1 MIQVEERAPCATAA
15 ATPSPATRLERG
27 RRVVPQLPAI
37 DGLRAVAVG
46 GVVLYHLPVSWIPG
60 GFIGVDMFFVISGF
74 LITSLLLSEIT
85 RTRTIA
91 LGQFYVR
98 RARRLLPALFFMLA
112 VIIVIAAVAAPG
124 ALSLL
129 RTDVLAALGY
139 FTNWWLIG
147 HHVSYFQS
155 IGRPPLLLH
164 LWSLAIEEQF
174 YLVWPLVVL
183 AVARRGRHTNRV
195 GWVALVGA
203 IASSLWMAALYHP
216 FQDPSRAYF
225 GTDAHCSGLLIGAAL
240 SVAFPPW
247 RRSENITPAARRLL
261 GGAGL
266 AAFGGLVVLM
276 LTLTQYGSF
285 TYRGG
290 LQLANILAGVLV
302 VVASHPAVRALD
314 VFASPAMR
322 WIGKRSYAIYLW
334 HWPIFQLTRPYQDVP
349 FGGWGLNALRLGAVV
364 LAADVS
370 YRLVEQP
377 WRTGAAPAA
386 IRKWW
391 ASNRVWVFSTTGVAV
406 AGVTCLVVVL
416 VMAPES
422 SVPPALA
429 AGSTPA
435 ARSTITPATTD
446 PARDRRVV
454 QTTEPSTTAGR
465 ALVAQPGT
473 HRTRPAPTV
482 TTAPRTSVPA
492 GHKTTDTAHA
502 TTTGPRTLVAAGHKT
517 TDTAPTTTTP
527 PAPAPPPV
535 VLAIGDSVM
544 LDAASELQ
552 ARFGPATVI
561 DASVGRQVA
570 AGIQRLGEYRTAGR
584 LRTLTVLV
592 IGLGTNGPMDPT
604 QCQQILSLA
613 AGIPRVIM
621 VNVRMPRPWE
631 PVTNNTLTSCTAGV
645 PHVTLVNWYTASA
658 APGIL
663 GPDGIHATIAGAER
677 YTALIAAAA
686 G

>member
-1 MIQVEERAPCATAA
+1 
-15 ATPSPATRLERG
+15 
-27 RRVVPQLPAI
+27 
-37 DGLRAVAVG
+37 
-46 GVVLYHLPVSWIPG
+46 
-60 GFIGVDMFFVISGF
+60 
-74 LITSLLLSEIT
+74 
-85 RTRTIA
+85 
-91 LGQFYVR
+91 
-98 RARRLLPALFFMLA
+98 
-112 VIIVIAAVAAPG
+112 
-124 ALSLL
+124 
-129 RTDVLAALGY
+129 
-139 FTNWWLIG
+139 
-147 HHVSYFQS
+147 
-155 IGRPPLLLH
+155 
-164 LWSLAIEEQF
+164 
-174 YLVWPLVVL
+174 
-183 AVARRGRHTNRV
+183 
-195 GWVALVGA
+195 
-203 IASSLWMAALYHP
+203 
-216 FQDPSRAYF
+216 
-225 GTDAHCSGLLIGAAL
+225 
-240 SVAFPPW
+240 
-247 RRSENITPAARRLL
+247 
-261 GGAGL
+261 
-266 AAFGGLVVLM
+266 M

-391 ASNRVWVFSTTGVAV
+391 ASNRVWVFGTTGVAV

-446 PARDRRVV
+446 PASDRRVV

-482 TTAPRTSVPA
+482 TTAPRSSVPA
-492 GHKTTDTAHA
+492 GHKTTDTAPA
-502 TTTGPRTLVAAGHKT
+502 TTTGLRTLVATGHKT

-527 PAPAPPPV
+527 PAPAPPPSGTRHRR
-535 VLAIGDSVM
+535 LGD

-584 LRTLTVLV
+584 LRTLTDLV

-604 QCQQILSLA
+604 QCQQILSMA

-621 VNVRMPRPWE
+621 VNVRMPPPVGTRDQQHVDVVHRRSGPRDPRQLVHRIGGARDPRAGRDTRHHRRSRQPRP
-631 PVTNNTLTSCTAGV
+631 ARRQ
-645 PHVTLVNWYTASA
+645 ASA
-658 APGIL
+658 WRRRVESCHGV
-663 GPDGIHATIAGAER
+663 TSAER
-677 YTALIAAAA
+677 RSNVLAATEADLSARMPLRRLGRDTRRDGMEVCGPHHA
-686 G
+686 GLT